1 MSTSNIIQANSLTFT
16 YAKASQPAIQEIDFS
31 IKTGEIFGLLGPS
44 GAGKSTTQ
52 KILIGLLKGYKGIVK
67 VFGKDLTDWK
77 SDLYERIGVS
87 FELPNHFLKLTAMEN
102 LTYFSALYKQK
113 KSDPQNLLDMVGLG
127 EDGNIPVGQ
136 YSKGMKHRLNFAR
149 AFVNDPDLLFLDEP
163 TAGLDPGNARR
174 IKDLIQAGKEAGK
187 TIFLTTHNMSV
198 ADELCNRVGFIVDGK
213 ISLIDTPR
221 SLKIRFGQ
229 PTVRVEFVDQGKV
242 ANQDFKLNGLGDD
255 LEFIRLLKNG
265 GVQTIHT
272 QEASLDEIFI
282 EITGRRLQ

>member
-136 YSKGMKHRLNFAR
+136 FSKGMKHRLNFAR